1 MTRVVERQFPFAC
14 FYAYIYVSYHT
25 LIEPRTEKH
34 ISEVAFLQQYFSR
47 VVSNITN
54 YVGCMDVFTRPVHHY
69 IYMYLQYI
77 YTISCTTVTPNNCYS
92 KQSRRNGLTLYPGV
106 YFDLPCTQDIFSWV
120 PNCSVGTP
128 ECEKKSSS
136 KQNSSRLCENAWFPW
151 QTIMGFSRMGVY
163 TYKLLISQLL
173 LIIDY

>member
-106 YFDLPCTQDIFSWV
+106 YFDLPCTQDIFHGYQIVQWEPLNAKKKV
-120 PNCSVGTP
+120 P
-128 ECEKKSSS
+128 
-136 KQNSSRLCENAWFPW
+136 QNKTHPDYVK
-151 QTIMGFSRMGVY
+151 MHGFHG
-163 TYKLLISQLL
+163 KP
-173 LIIDY
+173 